1 MTRTISGSSAYSGVW
16 LNDLMKQESRC
27 HPFVSYISE
36 IQTLPR
42 KDRNEILDAALI
54 NGVGVRQLARLTG
67 VSYGIIQRINEKV
80 GQRTVP

>member
-1 MTRTISGSSAYSGVW
+1 M
-16 LNDLMKQESRC
+16 NDLMKQESRC

-80 GQRTVP
+80 GQRTVLGC